1 MGMAINLDYE
11 NVKDIISENDLRD
24 IKNKTEL
31 ANKALIEKTGQGKDY
46 LGWLDLP
53 YQSEEDIPKFNDT
66 VEEIRLEADVLISI
80 GIGGSYL
87 GARAVIEALQPNFIN
102 CGATRPQIYYAG
114 FNIDSGYLT
123 DLLELVKNKKCWVNV
138 ISKSG
143 TTTEPGIAFRVIK
156 SMMEKTYG
164 KDIARKRIIAT
175 TDQSR
180 GALKQMA
187 NQEGYTTF
195 EIPDNVGG
203 RFSVLSP
210 VGLLPISV
218 AGIHA
223 KLLLNGARDMAEN
236 LNNFSIFDNLA
247 NLYAGIRYLLYQ
259 KGKSIE
265 LLANFSNKLAYFSEW
280 WKQLFGES
288 EGKNSQG
295 IFPSSANFT
304 ADLHSLGQYIQEGRR
319 DLFETFLIIN
329 HIDNYVMVPDDKN
342 NLDGLNYLTGKTFQ
356 EINLQAYKGT
366 AEAHRSGGVPNMTIH
381 LPELNAYWL
390 GQLIFF
396 FEKAVA
402 VSGYMFGINPF
413 DQPGVEAYKQNMF
426 RLLGKPGIN

>member
-1 MGMAINLDYE
+1 MSMAINLDYE
-11 NVKDIISENDLRD
+11 NVKDIISENDLRV
-24 IKNKTEL
+24 IKNKNEL

-53 YQSEEDIPKFNDT
+53 FQSEEDIPKFNDT
-66 VEEIRLEADVLISI
+66 VEEIRLDADVLISI

-102 CGATRPQIYYAG
+102 CGGTRPQIYYAG

-123 DLLELVKNKKCWVNV
+123 DLLELVKNRKCWVNV

-164 KDIARKRIIAT
+164 KEVARKRIIAT
-175 TDQSR
+175 TDRSR

-195 EIPDNVGG
+195 EIPDDVGG

-223 KLLLNGARDMAEN
+223 KVLLNGARDMAEK

-265 LLANFSNKLAYFSEW
+265 LLANFSNKLTYFSEW
-280 WKQLFGES
+280 WQQLYGES
-288 EGKNSQG
+288 EGKNGKG

-319 DLFETFLIIN
+319 DLFETFLIID

-356 EINLQAYKGT
+356 EINLHAYKGT

>member
-1 MGMAINLDYE
+1 MGAEIKINYQ
-11 NVKDIISENDLRD
+11 NVKDFISESDLD
-24 IKNKTEL
+24 AIKGKIEQ
-31 ANKALIEKTGQGKDY
+31 ANILINEKTGAGNEF

-53 YQSEEDIPKFNDT
+53 FQNDDDIPKFNET
-66 VEEIRLEADVLISI
+66 VEKIRLEADALISI

-87 GARAVIEALQPNFIN
+87 GARAVIEALQSNFHV
-102 CGATRPQIYYAG
+102 CGESRPQIYYAG
-114 FNIDSGYLT
+114 HNIDSGYLT
-123 DLLELVKNKKCWVNV
+123 DLLELVKNKNCWVNV

-156 SMMEKTYG
+156 SMMEKVYG
-164 KDIARKRIIAT
+164 KALAKKRIIAT
-175 TDQSR
+175 TDKSK
-180 GALKQMA
+180 GDLGKMA
-187 NQEGYTTF
+187 DEEGYTSF
-195 EIPDNVGG
+195 IIPDDVGG

-218 AGIHA
+218 AGNHA
-223 KLLLNGARDMAEN
+223 KGLLSGAQDMSEK
-236 LNNFSIFDNLA
+236 LNNNSIDNNLA
-247 NLYAGIRYLLYQ
+247 NLYAGIRNILYQ
-259 KGKSIE
+259 KGKTIE
-265 LLANFSNKLAYFSEW
+265 LLANFSNKLMYFSEW

-288 EGKNSQG
+288 EGKNGKG

-304 ADLHSLGQYIQEGRR
+304 TDLHSLGQYIQEGRR
-319 DLFETFLIIN
+319 DLFETFLIVD
-329 HIDNYVMVPDDKN
+329 HIDNYIMVPDDKN
-342 NLDGLNYLTGKTFQ
+342 NLDGLNYLAGKTFH

-366 AEAHRSGGVPNMTIH
+366 AMAHYSGGVPNITIH

-402 VSGYMFGINPF
+402 LSGYMLGVNPF

-426 RLLGKPGIN
+426 KLLGKP

>member
-1 MGMAINLDYE
+1 MGAEIKINYQ
-11 NVKDIISENDLRD
+11 NVKDFISESDLD
-24 IKNKTEL
+24 AIKGKIEQ
-31 ANKALIEKTGQGKDY
+31 ANILINEKTGAGNEF

-53 YQSEEDIPKFNDT
+53 FQNDDDIPKFNET
-66 VEEIRLEADVLISI
+66 VEKIRLEADALISI

-87 GARAVIEALQPNFIN
+87 GARAVIEALQSNFHV
-102 CGATRPQIYYAG
+102 CGESRPQIYYAG
-114 FNIDSGYLT
+114 HNIDSGYLT
-123 DLLELVKNKKCWVNV
+123 DLLELVKNKNCWVNV

-156 SMMEKTYG
+156 SMMEKVYG
-164 KDIARKRIIAT
+164 KALAKKRIIAT
-175 TDQSR
+175 TDKSK
-180 GALKQMA
+180 GALRKMA
-187 NQEGYTTF
+187 DEEGYTSF
-195 EIPDNVGG
+195 IIPDDVGG

-218 AGIHA
+218 AGNHA
-223 KLLLNGARDMAEN
+223 KGLLSGAQDMSEK
-236 LNNFSIFDNLA
+236 LNNNSIDNNLA
-247 NLYAGIRYLLYQ
+247 NLYAGIRNILYQ
-259 KGKSIE
+259 KGKTIE
-265 LLANFSNKLAYFSEW
+265 LLANFSNKLMYFSEW

-288 EGKNSQG
+288 EGKNGKG

-304 ADLHSLGQYIQEGRR
+304 TDLHSLGQYIQEGRR
-319 DLFETFLIIN
+319 DLFETFLIVD
-329 HIDNYVMVPDDKN
+329 HIDNYIMVPDDKN
-342 NLDGLNYLTGKTFQ
+342 NLDGLNYLAGKTFH

-366 AEAHRSGGVPNMTIH
+366 AMAHYSGGVPNITIH

-402 VSGYMFGINPF
+402 LSGYMLGVNPF

-426 RLLGKPGIN
+426 KLLGKP

>member
-1 MGMAINLDYE
+1 MSCTINLDFE
-11 NVKDIISENDLRD
+11 NVKDCISDSDLNS
-24 IKNKTEL
+24 IKKNIFHANNLITEKSGPG
-31 ANKALIEKTGQGKDY
+31 NEY

-53 YQSEEDIPKFNDT
+53 FQNDDDIPKFNET

-87 GARAVIEALQPNFIN
+87 GARSVIEALQPNFIS
-102 CGATRPQIYYAG
+102 CEGTRPQIHYAG

-123 DLLELVKNKKCWVNV
+123 DLLDLVKNKNCWVNV

-164 KDIARKRIIAT
+164 KELARKRIIAT
-175 TDQSR
+175 TDHSR

-187 NQEGYTTF
+187 DQEGYTTF
-195 EIPDNVGG
+195 IIPDDVGG

-223 KLLLNGARDMAEN
+223 KVLLNGARDMAES
-236 LNNFSIFDNLA
+236 LNNVSIFDNLA

-265 LLANFSNKLAYFSEW
+265 LLANFSNKLMFFAEW
-280 WKQLFGES
+280 WKQLYGES
-288 EGKNSQG
+288 EGKDGKG
-295 IFPSSANFT
+295 IFPTSVNFT
-304 ADLHSLGQYIQEGRR
+304 ADLHSLGQYIQDGRR
-319 DLFETFLIIN
+319 DLFETFLMVD
-329 HIDNYVMVPDDKN
+329 HIDKDVMVPDDKN
-342 NLDGLNYLTGKTFQ
+342 NSDGLNYLSGKTFH
-356 EINLQAYKGT
+356 EINMQAYKGT
-366 AEAHRSGGVPNMTIH
+366 AMAHKSGGVPNMTIH

-402 VSGYMFGINPF
+402 LSGYMFGINPF

-426 RLLGKPGIN
+426 RLLGKPGI

>member
-1 MGMAINLDYE
+1 MAIKLDYE
-11 NVKDIISENDLRD
+11 NVKDFISEHELHE

-31 ANKALIEKTGQGKDY
+31 ANKTLIEKTGKGKEY

-53 YQSEEDIPKFNDT
+53 FRNDDDIPKFKDT
-66 VEEIRLEADVLISI
+66 VEEIRVEADVLISI

-102 CGATRPQIYYAG
+102 CGGTRPQIYYAG

-164 KDIARKRIIAT
+164 KEVARNRIIAT

-195 EIPDNVGG
+195 EIPDDVGG

-223 KLLLNGARDMAEN
+223 KVLLNGARDMAEN

-265 LLANFSNKLAYFSEW
+265 LLANFSNKLRYFSEW
-280 WKQLFGES
+280 WQQLYGES
-288 EGKNSQG
+288 EGKNGKG

-319 DLFETFLIIN
+319 DLFETFLIID